1 MVTGTSLHQ
10 LKSMH
15 LETLIFQN
23 MVHLK
28 DLYVVEAVSN
38 CPNIKYLDLQ
48 YCPEISDACV
58 LATAAVLKENLVLLK

>member
-1 MVTGTSLHQ
+1 
-10 LKSMH
+10 
-15 LETLIFQN
+15 